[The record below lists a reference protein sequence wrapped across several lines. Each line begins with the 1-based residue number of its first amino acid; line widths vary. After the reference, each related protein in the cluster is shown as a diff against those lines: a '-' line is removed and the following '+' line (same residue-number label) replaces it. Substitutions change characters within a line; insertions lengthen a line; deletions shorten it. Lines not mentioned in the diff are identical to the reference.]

1 MLNIGVSLIIFLY
14 VTAVCLFALY
24 FILKISFKE
33 KRLQGDDDF
42 IQDFIKNRM
51 RELKTEE

>member
-24 FILKISFKE
+24 FILKISFNFKIN
-33 KRLQGDDDF
+33 LDVF
-42 IQDFIKNRM
+42 SSM
-51 RELKTEE
+51 SELSKK

>member
-33 KRLQGDDDF
+33 KDF
-42 IQDFIKNRM
+42 RVMMILSKI
-51 RELKTEE
+51 L

>member
-42 IQDFIKNRM
+42 IQDFIKKQGG
-51 RELKTEE
+51 EI